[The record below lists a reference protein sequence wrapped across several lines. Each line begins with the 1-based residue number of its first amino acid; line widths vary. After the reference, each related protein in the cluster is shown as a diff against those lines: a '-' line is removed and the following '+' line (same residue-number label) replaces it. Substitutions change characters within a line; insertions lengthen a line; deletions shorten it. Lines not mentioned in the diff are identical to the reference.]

1 MTIVSLTAPTGA
13 FATGIL
19 CDDYAYAYSNTFT
32 CATDKQRMS
41 YIVYNAG
48 TVSGINWRVEVSN
61 DVNEGATG
69 WYVQQSGTVATV
81 TATGINIDTGF
92 SLSRVGLRIDITA
105 GTAVSGF
112 AWVGVRG

>member
-19 CDDYAYAYSNTFT
+19 CDDYTYSYSNSFA
-32 CATDKQRMS
+32 CARDKQRMS
-41 YIVYNAG
+41 YIIYNEGAG
-48 TVSGINWRVEVSN
+48 SGISWRVEVSN

-69 WYVQQSGTVATV
+69 WYVQQSGTVLTLAG
-81 TATGINIDTGF
+81 TGVNIDTGYT
-92 SLSRVGLRIDITA
+92 LSRVGLRPDYSTC
-105 GTAVSGF
+105 TPVSGF

>member
-1 MTIVSLTAPTGA
+1 MAIVSLSAPTGA

-19 CDDYAYAYSNTFT
+19 CDDYAYQYSNAHT
-32 CATDKQRMS
+32 AAEDKTKVS
-41 YIVYNAG
+41 YIMYNAG
-48 TVSGINWRVEVSN
+48 AVSGINWRVEVSN

-69 WYVQQSGTVATV
+69 WYVQQSGTIATV
-81 TATGINIDTGF
+81 TPTGVNIDTGYSF
-92 SLSRVGLRIDITA
+92 SRVGLRIDISA